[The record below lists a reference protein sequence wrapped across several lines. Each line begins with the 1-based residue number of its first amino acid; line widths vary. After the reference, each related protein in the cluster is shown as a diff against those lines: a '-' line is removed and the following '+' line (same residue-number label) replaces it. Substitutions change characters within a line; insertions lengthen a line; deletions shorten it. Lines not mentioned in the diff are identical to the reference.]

1 LKTGRKETLKPAGRG
16 DTAREDERPPL
27 TCAKPTE
34 SAGNMN
40 ECVKRTETK
49 RKEDEYPKE
58 TENLVERMV
67 ERGNMMTAYE
77 RVKENAGAA
86 GIDGMT
92 TEELMPYLQKEWA
105 GIRKELLEGKYKPRP
120 VKRVEIP
127 KPNGG
132 VRQLGIPTV
141 VDRLIQQA
149 MHQVL
154 EPIFEPTFSEHSFG
168 FRKNRGAHDA
178 IKACKEYVK
187 DGRKYVVDT
196 DIRKF
201 FDEVNHKIL
210 IGKIRERIKDK
221 RTIHL
226 IKAYLKAGIMN
237 GGIVEPSEMGTPQ
250 GGPIS
255 PLLSNIM
262 LDELDKELEKRGH
275 AFARYADDCNIY
287 VKSKRAGL
295 RVYKSISRFLEN
307 KLKLMVNTEKSS
319 VDYVNRR
326 KFLGYTILAG
336 KETKIGVAKESV
348 KRIKTRIKEIF
359 ETKRHLPMGKLV
371 ETLNEKIGGWI
382 EYFKLADTK
391 RFAEEIDEW
400 VRRKLRR
407 KIWKDWKYPWTKAR
421 NLIKAGIKEKQA
433 YRSGFNERGNW
444 WNAGAMHMKMA
455 FPIEYFRKLNLVS
468 IKDRLFVAL

>member
-1 LKTGRKETLKPAGRG
+1 LKPAGRG
-16 DTAREDERPPL
+16 DAAREDEKPPL
-27 TCAKPTE
+27 EHAKSTV
-34 SAGNMN
+34 STGCVC

-49 RKEDEYPKE
+49 RKDNEYPE
-58 TENLVERMV
+58 GTENLVERMV
-67 ERGNMMTAYE
+67 ERGNMMAAYD
-77 RVKENAGAA
+77 RVKKNAGAA

-92 TEELMPYLQKEWA
+92 TEKLMPYLQKEWA
-105 GIRKELLEGKYKPRP
+105 KIKEELLKGKYKPQP

-149 MHQVL
+149 MYQVL

-168 FRKNRGAHDA
+168 FRKNRSAHDA
-178 IKACKEYVK
+178 IKACKKYVTE
-187 DGRKYVVDT
+187 GRKYVVDT

-201 FDEVNHKIL
+201 FDEVNHVIL
-210 IGKIRERIKDK
+210 LKKVRMKIRDK
-221 RTIHL
+221 RIINL
-226 IKAYLKAGIMN
+226 IRACLKSGVMTW
-237 GGIVEPSEMGTPQ
+237 GVVEPSERGTPQ

-287 VKSKRAGL
+287 VRSKRAGL
-295 RVYKSISRFLEN
+295 RVYESVKGFLEK
-307 KLKLMVNTEKSS
+307 KLKLTVNPDKSS

-326 KFLGYTILAG
+326 KFLGYTILSG
-336 KETKIGVAKESV
+336 KEVKIGVARESV
-348 KRIKTRIKEIF
+348 KRFKSKVKEVF
-359 ETKRHLPMGKLV
+359 ETKRHLSMEKLV
-371 ETLNEKIGGWI
+371 ETINEKTTGWI
-382 EYFKLADTK
+382 EYFKLADTR
-391 RFAEEIDEW
+391 RFAEELDEW
-400 VRRKLRR
+400 IRRKLRR

-421 NLIKAGIKEKQA
+421 NLIKAGLNEKQA

-444 WNAGAMHMKMA
+444 WNAGAMHMGMA
-455 FPIEYFRKLNLVS
+455 FPTEYFKKKINLVS
-468 IKDRLFVAL
+468 IKDRLVVAL

>member
-1 LKTGRKETLKPAGRG
+1 MYV
-16 DTAREDERPPL
+16 
-27 TCAKPTE
+27 
-34 SAGNMN
+34 N
-40 ECVKRTETK
+40 
-49 RKEDEYPKE
+49 
-58 TENLVERMV
+58 
-67 ERGNMMTAYE
+67 
-77 RVKENAGAA
+77 AA

-92 TEELMPYLQKEWA
+92 TEELMPYLHKEWA
-105 GIRKELLEGKYKPRP
+105 GIKKELLEGKYKLQAVR
-120 VKRVEIP
+120 RVEIS

-149 MHQVL
+149 MCQVL

-178 IKACKEYVK
+178 IKACKKYVK
-187 DGRKYVVDT
+187 EGRKYAVDT
-196 DIRKF
+196 DMRKF

-210 IGKIRERIKDK
+210 LGKIRKRAGDK
-221 RTIHL
+221 RIITL
-226 IKAYLKAGIMN
+226 IKVYLKAGVMT
-237 GGIVEPSEMGTPQ
+237 GGIVEPSEKGTPQ

-255 PLLSNIM
+255 PLMSNIM

-275 AFARYADDCNIY
+275 AFARYADDCSIY
-287 VKSKRAGL
+287 VKSERAGI
-295 RVYKSISRFLEN
+295 RVYKSISRFLEK

-319 VDYVNRR
+319 VDRVNGR
-326 KFLGYTILAG
+326 KFLVYTILSG

-348 KRIKTRIKEIF
+348 KRIKDKMREMF
-359 ETKRHLPMGKLV
+359 ETKRHLPMEKRV
-371 ETLNEKIGGWI
+371 ETLNEKITGRI

-391 RFAEEIDEW
+391 SFAEKLDEW

-421 NLIKAGIKEKQA
+421 NLMKAGLKEKQA

-444 WNAGAMHMKMA
+444 WNAGARHMSRA
-455 FPIEYFRKLNLVS
+455 FPIEYFRKLNLVFM
-468 IKDRLFVAL
+468 KERLASA